1 MLAHRRFGIAASIL
15 LAVGTGAATGAAPAR
30 HPGKTYTVVIADMK
44 FGAAPVELRV
54 GDTIRWVNRDIF
66 RHSATAADRSFDV
79 DLAAGK
85 SGSTLLR
92 HAGMIS
98 VSCKY
103 HLGMKTRFTVA
114 R

>member
-1 MLAHRRFGIAASIL
+1 MFARSRFRIIAGLL
-15 LAVGTGAATGAAPAR
+15 LAAGACSATTAAPAR
-30 HPGKTYTVVIADMK
+30 HPAKTYTVVIADMK
-44 FGAAPVELRV
+44 FGAAPVGLRV

-66 RHSATAADRSFDV
+66 HHSATAADRSFDL

-92 HAGMIS
+92 RAGMIS

-103 HLGMKTRFTVA
+103 HPGMKTRFTVA